1 MKTYLISQEQIKQ
14 FAVFLMVAMLAVFF
28 AGYYLGGGL
37 GGGQKS
43 AISSAGESLSAAPDG
58 TEQAE
63 INTSTLLQAQPGS
76 ANEAGNVKPDGAQK
90 AQRAESGTKAT
101 SVSNK
106 KKAEQKAADKNKAD
120 KKQADKKRVERQKAE
135 QAKAAK
141 KLADKKR
148 ADAKPAAM
156 KAQKARAQKE
166 AAQKDQAQKAQSKA
180 QLKKTA
186 EKQAAGSTG
195 AGTQAKAG
203 KAASSQSPQRSYS
216 IQAGMFASKVNA
228 RSFIDKLAEKNF
240 KAYVSNFVSTS
251 GAVKYNVRVGRFE
264 QRDQA
269 RVLLRKFQQSFSS
282 PAYVVISDEKAR

>member
-63 INTSTLLQAQPGS
+63 INTSTLPQAQPGS
-76 ANEAGNVKPDGAQK
+76 ANEVSNVKPDGAQK
-90 AQRAESGTKAT
+90 AQSVESGTKVT
-101 SVSNK
+101 SVSNA
-106 KKAEQKAADKNKAD
+106 KKAEQKAAD

-148 ADAKPAAM
+148 ADAKQAAM
-156 KAQKARAQKE
+156 KAQKAQAQKE
-166 AAQKDQAQKAQSKA
+166 AAQKDQAQKEQSKA
-180 QLKKTA
+180 QLKKIA

-195 AGTQAKAG
+195 AGIQAKAG
-203 KAASSQSPQRSYS
+203 KAASSQSPRRSYS

-251 GAVKYNVRVGRFE
+251 GTVKYNVRVGRFE
-264 QRDQA
+264 QREQA

-282 PAYVVISDEKAR
+282 PAYVVISDEKAH